1 MQEVMLSWTQ
11 YFYPGQGKGG
21 TTEANQKSM
30 VYIGDVLFSHF
41 RFQDP
46 LTQRKEDKAV
56 TVEVLDHTIQEA
68 SKPAFWF
75 RRQRKGLET

>member
-1 MQEVMLSWTQ
+1 
-11 YFYPGQGKGG
+11 
-21 TTEANQKSM
+21 M
-30 VYIGDVLFSHF
+30 VYVGDVLFSHF